1 MFSNLPFSY
10 MFLSVMSM
18 GTLFSISS
26 IHWLGIWA
34 GLEINLIG
42 FLPMLVYQKSVS
54 ESESAVKYFIIQALG
69 SSLLMFGSLMTYSS
83 SFTWEIYNE
92 TSILGILGF
101 VMMTS
106 GLCIKMGLFPFH
118 YWLPSVMAGL
128 SWISC
133 MLLAT
138 WQKIAP
144 LFLILCLL
152 ELNQS
157 YWLVM
162 TLCLASVGSSLVG
175 GLGGMNQTQIRSLL
189 AYSSIGH
196 LGWIVFAAI
205 HSEWVMKTYF
215 GIYVLISLCIFV
227 SLWYTDYSGMMK
239 NISNLKKYSFMYLS
253 VMLLLFSLGGLPP
266 FLGFV
271 SKWFV
276 ILVST
281 FNSLMPFLIVLILG
295 SLMSL
300 FYYLSL
306 FFSMSLSNFKS
317 NEMMKMY
324 LKENLLVTMIILLN
338 MSGGIL
344 ILMNNMFN
352 QLYALAIFYK
362 S

>member
-1 MFSNLPFSY
+1 MFSSLPFGY
-10 MFLSVMSM
+10 MFLFIMGV

-26 IHWLGIWA
+26 VHWLGIWA

-42 FLPMLVYQKSVS
+42 FLPMMVYQKSIS
-54 ESESAVKYFIIQALG
+54 ESESAVKYFIVQALG
-69 SSLLMFGSLMTYSS
+69 SSLLMFGSLMTYSE

-92 TSILGILGF
+92 VGILSVLGF
-101 VMMTS
+101 MLMVG

-118 YWLPSVMAGL
+118 YWLPGVMAGL

-133 MLLAT
+133 LMLAT

-157 YWLVM
+157 YWLIIL
-162 TLCLASVGSSLVG
+162 LCLASMGSSLVG
-175 GLGGMNQTQIRSLL
+175 GLGGMNQTQIRALL

-196 LGWIVFAAI
+196 LGWIIFAAV

-215 GIYVLISLCIFV
+215 IIYVLISLCIFM
-227 SLWYTDYSGMMK
+227 SLWYIDCGMMK
-239 NISNLKKYSFMYLS
+239 NIGNLKDYNFMQLS
-253 VMLLLFSLGGLPP
+253 LMLLLLSLGGLPP
-266 FLGFV
+266 LLGFV

-276 ILVST
+276 ILVGVSSSLVT
-281 FNSLMPFLIVLILG
+281 FLAVLISG
-295 SLMSL
+295 SLMGL

-306 FFSMSLSNFKS
+306 FFSMSLSIFKGDGLV
-317 NEMMKMY
+317 NLY
-324 LKENLLVTMIILLN
+324 LKQNFLVMMILILN
-338 MSGGIL
+338 VSGGVL

-352 QLYALAIFYK
+352 WFYALIIFYK